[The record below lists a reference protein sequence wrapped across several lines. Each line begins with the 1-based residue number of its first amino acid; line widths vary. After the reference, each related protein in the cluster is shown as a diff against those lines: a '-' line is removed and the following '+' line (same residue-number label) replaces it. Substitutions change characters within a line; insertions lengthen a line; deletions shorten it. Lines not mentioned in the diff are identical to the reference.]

1 MDLIIPEFQNTAG
14 TSRGTVVGESSSGQ
28 GSAPGFVLGP
38 VLFLMFIN
46 DLPYNIN
53 FSTRLFADD
62 CILYRQIRNN
72 NDQHLLQEDL
82 DRLATWVKTWGM
94 DFSSSEV

>member
-1 MDLIIPEFQNTAG
+1 MKVP
-14 TSRGTVVGESSSGQ
+14 VVSGVHQ
-28 GSAPGFVLGP
+28 GFVLGP

-46 DLPYNIN
+46 DLLYNIN

-62 CILYRQIRNN
+62 CILNRQIRNN

-82 DRLATWVKTWGM
+82 DRLATWEKTWGM